1 MKSILVIGLGRFGKH
16 IAMRF
21 AELGNQVLAVDIS
34 EECVSEVMSHI
45 PNIQI
50 GDCTNEDVLQALGV
64 GNFDICVVAVGSNL
78 GISLEITYQ
87 LKQLGA
93 PYIISRIISEKHG
106 KFLLNN
112 GADEIIYPEKQIADR
127 MAIKH
132 SAKHA
137 FEYIEIMADY
147 SVSEVAVPDKW
158 VGQTVEHIAVRTK
171 YGINILAA
179 KLNNVVT
186 EVKPS
191 HIFKEGEHLLVFGE
205 KKNIVRFSHK
215 V

>member
-21 AELGNQVLAVDIS
+21 AELGNQVLAVDLS
-34 EECVSEVMSHI
+34 EECVSEVMPYIS
-45 PNIQI
+45 NAQI
-50 GDCTNEDVLQALGV
+50 GDCTHEDVLQALGAS
-64 GNFDICVVAVGSNL
+64 NFDICVVAVGSNL
-78 GISLEITYQ
+78 GTSLEITYQ

-93 PYIISRIISEKHG
+93 PYIIARIISERHA

-137 FEYIEIMADY
+137 FEYIEVMPDY
-147 SVSEVAVPDKW
+147 SISEVLVPEKW
-158 VGQTVEHIAVRTK
+158 IGQTVEHLAVRTK
-171 YGINILAA
+171 YGINILAV
-179 KLNNVVT
+179 KSGNIVM

-191 HIFKEGEHLLVFGE
+191 HTFKKGEHLLVFGE

-215 V
+215 A